1 MNANIIKKEKN
12 IVSVEF
18 TVSSEDFQT
27 AVNKAYLK
35 MRNNVAVQGFRK
47 GKAPRHLIERMYGK
61 AVFYDEAV
69 EIVLSEAYPKVIE
82 ELKLK
87 PIDRPQVDFKDIE
100 EGKDIVFT
108 ADVEVAPEVELKQY
122 KGIEIEKIEYN
133 VTDEDVDNEIKKI
146 QEKNSRI
153 IEVTDRVVK
162 EGDTLTIDYA
172 GFTGDVQFEGGT
184 AQNQTLVIGSKSFIP
199 GFEEQL
205 IGKNIGEECE
215 INVTFPEEYH
225 SEELKG
231 KDATF
236 KVTIHEIKEKEL
248 PVLDDEFAKDVS
260 EFDTLEELRADA
272 RKKLEEEAKEKEKVE
287 NSDKVLKKIIEE
299 NEIEIPEI
307 MVERELDYQGRRYE
321 NQFRSQ
327 GFTGKQADELIEQLV
342 NQFKANYRE
351 QAIINVKSD
360 IIMDAIIKA
369 ENITATEEDLTQE
382 IKKLAEAY
390 YIEDDKFEG
399 FKENMLVSS
408 RDAIVENIQKIKALD
423 LILEEA
429 KFI

>member
-153 IEVTDRVVK
+153 IEVTDRAVK

-342 NQFKANYRE
+342 NQFKANYGD

-360 IIMDAIIKA
+360 IIIDAIIKA

>member
-1 MNANIIKKEKN
+1 MNASIIKKEKN
-12 IVSVEF
+12 IVSIEF
-18 TVSSEDFQT
+18 TVSSESFKE

-35 MRNNVAVQGFRK
+35 MRNSIAIQGFRK
-47 GKAPRHLIERMYGK
+47 GKAPKHIIERMYGK
-61 AVFYDEAV
+61 TIFYDEAI
-69 EIVLSEAYPKVIE
+69 EIALSEAYPKVIS
-82 ELKLK
+82 ELNIK
-87 PIDRPQVDFKDIE
+87 PIDRPQVDFKEIE

-108 ADVEVAPEVELKQY
+108 ADIELMPEIELKQY

-133 VTDEDVDNEIKKI
+133 VTDEDVDKEIRKI
-146 QEKNSRI
+146 QDKNSRI
-153 IEVTDRVVK
+153 IEVTDRAVK
-162 EGDTLTIDYA
+162 DGDTLTIDYA

-199 GFEEQL
+199 GFEDQL

-215 INVTFPEEYH
+215 INVTFPAEYH

-260 EFDTLEELRADA
+260 EFDTLEELKADY

-287 NSDKVLKKIIEE
+287 NSDKILKKIIEE
-299 NEIEIPEI
+299 NEVEVPEV
-307 MVERELDYQGRRYE
+307 MVTRELEYQAKRYE

-327 GFTGKQADELIEQLV
+327 GFTGKQAEGLLENLV
-342 NQFKANYRE
+342 NQFKQNYRE
-351 QAIINVKSD
+351 QALINVKSD
-360 IIMDAIIKA
+360 LVMEAIIKA
-369 ENITATEEDLTQE
+369 ENIAVTEEDVTNEL
-382 IKKLAEAY
+382 KKLAKAY
-390 YIEDDKFEG
+390 FIEEDKYEG
-399 FKENMLVSS
+399 FKESMLSSS
-408 RDAIVENIQKIKALD
+408 REAIEENIQKVKALD
-423 LILEEA
+423 LILDNA